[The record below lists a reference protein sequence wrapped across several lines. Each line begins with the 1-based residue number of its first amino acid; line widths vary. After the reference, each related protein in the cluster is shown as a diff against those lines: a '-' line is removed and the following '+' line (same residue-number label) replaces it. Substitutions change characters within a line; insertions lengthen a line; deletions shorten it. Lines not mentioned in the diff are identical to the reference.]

1 MIYAISAVLFAVV
14 FAIGFIIIRKKPS
27 SSEKASAIISAVG
40 FLVQIAINWLFLG
53 TGMVHNPLA
62 KSVPVE
68 QTAIAFL
75 VLCLVSIFC
84 YAALLMVF
92 YKIHEFYHE

>member
-1 MIYAISAVLFAVV
+1 MIYGISTILIAIV
-14 FAIGFIIIRKKPS
+14 FAIGFIIIRKKPVG
-27 SSEKASAIISAVG
+27 SEKMVTYLSTIG

-53 TGMVHNPLA
+53 DGMAHNPFA
-62 KSVPVE
+62 DAVPVE